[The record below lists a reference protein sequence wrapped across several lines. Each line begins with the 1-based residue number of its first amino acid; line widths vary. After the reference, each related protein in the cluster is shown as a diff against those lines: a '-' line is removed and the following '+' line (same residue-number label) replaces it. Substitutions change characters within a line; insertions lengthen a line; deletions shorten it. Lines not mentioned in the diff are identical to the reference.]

1 MNENGFEVLLANGRA
16 RALRF
21 VSGVLELIAERAFA
35 PGQPMEMKV
44 ASSDELQRTLVG
56 KSAGSKRR
64 EDGAF
69 EVRVRLHSLTREDRA
84 WLEQVFR

>member
-1 MNENGFEVLLANGRA
+1 
-16 RALRF
+16 
-21 VSGVLELIAERAFA
+21 
-35 PGQPMEMKV
+35 MEMKV

-69 EVRVRLHSLTREDRA
+69 DVRVRLHSLTREDRA